1 MDFSQNIKKKKMKLD
16 HSLTLYTKISLKWIK
31 DLNLRLATIKLLGK
45 NIGRMLSDINHSNMF
60 FQSISQKNGNKSK
73 NKQLGPS

>member
-1 MDFSQNIKKKKMKLD
+1 MDFSQNIKKKKKLD